1 MTEPVKK
8 KKRKKKKIK
17 FKNPFLKK
25 SSKKSD
31 VKKAKNLESN
41 VTDYKPKKT
50 KTKAKPKKSSEDNQ
64 TEKKGFT
71 LPEINLDGITKVV
84 KYNLT
89 KFIIPL
95 VVILIIGILIIAF
108 IEGFKVRTITVEG
121 SSHYTNDEI
130 INYVLDSK
138 WCQNTVFVYL
148 KYKNKSIK
156 DVPFIEQID
165 VKIVDRNTVKINV
178 YEKYVAGCV
187 SALGNYVYFDNDGKI
202 VEISATRTANIPV
215 VTGLNFDH
223 FELYEPLPVENS
235 DVFDSILTVTK
246 LLNKYNLNADIIYFG
261 EAGEITIF
269 FGEARVSIG
278 DTSNLDEKFMAL
290 PMILPSLEGKKGV
303 LHMEKYTAKNADV
316 VFNIDTD

>member
-1 MTEPVKK
+1 MTDPVKK
-8 KKRKKKKIK
+8 KKKKKKI
-17 FKNPFLKK
+17 KNPFLKK

-31 VKKAKNLESN
+31 VKKAKDLEKN
-41 VTDYKPKKT
+41 VKRPKAGK
-50 KTKAKPKKSSEDNQ
+50 DNK
-64 TEKKGFT
+64 EKQGLKM
-71 LPEINLDGITKVV
+71 PEINLDGFKKVI

-95 VVILIIGILIIAF
+95 VVILIIGILVIAF

-121 SSHYTNDEI
+121 SSHYSNDEI

-138 WCQNTVFVYL
+138 LCQNTVFVYL

-202 VEISATRTANIPV
+202 VEISSAKTANIPV

-223 FELYEPLPVENS
+223 FELYEPLPVDNT

-269 FGEARVSIG
+269 FGEARVSVG

-303 LHMEKYTAKNADV
+303 LHMEKYTSKNADV
-316 VFNIDTD
+316 VFNIDED

>member
-8 KKRKKKKIK
+8 KKKKKKIK
-17 FKNPFLKK
+17 LKNPFLKK
-25 SSKKSD
+25 SSSKTSSKSS
-31 VKKAKNLESN
+31 VKKAKDLEKN
-41 VTDYKPKKT
+41 VQVTKKEKVKP
-50 KTKAKPKKSSEDNQ
+50 
-64 TEKKGFT
+64 EKQGFKI
-71 LPEINLDGITKVV
+71 PEINVDGIKKVI

-95 VVILIIGILIIAF
+95 VLILLIGILVIAF

-121 SSHYTNDEI
+121 SSHYSNDEI

-138 WCQNTVFVYL
+138 LCQNTVFVYL

-223 FELYEPLPVENS
+223 FELYEPLPVDNA

-269 FGEARVSIG
+269 FGEARVSVG

-303 LHMEKYTAKNADV
+303 LHMEKYTSKNADV
-316 VFNIDTD
+316 VFNIDED

>member
-8 KKRKKKKIK
+8 KKRKKKIK

-25 SSKKSD
+25 SSKSN
-31 VKKAKNLESN
+31 VKKAKDLEKN
-41 VTDYKPKKT
+41 VKTVKKEKSKAPKKEF
-50 KTKAKPKKSSEDNQ
+50 K
-64 TEKKGFT
+64 
-71 LPEINLDGITKVV
+71 LPEINVDGIKKVI

-121 SSHYTNDEI
+121 STHYSNDEI

-138 WCQNTVFVYL
+138 LCQNTVFVYL
-148 KYKNKSIK
+148 KYKNKSVK

-223 FELYEPLPVENS
+223 FELYEPLPVDNP
-235 DVFDSILTVTK
+235 DIFDSILTVTK

-261 EAGEITIF
+261 TAGEITIF
-269 FGEARVSIG
+269 FGEARVSVG

-316 VFNIDTD
+316 VFNIDED

>member
-8 KKRKKKKIK
+8 KKRKKRIK
-17 FKNPFLKK
+17 FRNPFLKK
-25 SSKKSD
+25 SSKSN
-31 VKKAKNLESN
+31 VKKAKDLEKN
-41 VTDYKPKKT
+41 VKTVKKEKSKAPKKEF
-50 KTKAKPKKSSEDNQ
+50 K
-64 TEKKGFT
+64 
-71 LPEINLDGITKVV
+71 LPEINVDGIKKVI

-121 SSHYTNDEI
+121 SSHYSNDEI
-130 INYVLDSK
+130 IDYVLDSK
-138 WCQNTVFVYL
+138 LCQNTVFVYL
-148 KYKNKSIK
+148 KYKNKSVK

-178 YEKYVAGCV
+178 YEKYIAGCV

-223 FELYEPLPVENS
+223 FELYEPLPVDNP
-235 DVFDSILTVTK
+235 DIFDSILTVTK

-261 EAGEITIF
+261 TAGEITIF
-269 FGEARVSIG
+269 FGEARVSVG

-316 VFNIDTD
+316 VFNIDED

>member
-8 KKRKKKKIK
+8 KKRKKKIK

-25 SSKKSD
+25 SSKSS
-31 VKKAKNLESN
+31 VKKAKDLEKN
-41 VTDYKPKKT
+41 VKTVKKE
-50 KTKAKPKKSSEDNQ
+50 KSKASKKEF
-64 TEKKGFT
+64 K
-71 LPEINLDGITKVV
+71 LPEINVDGIKKVI

-121 SSHYTNDEI
+121 STHYSNDEI

-138 WCQNTVFVYL
+138 LCQNTVFVYL
-148 KYKNKSIK
+148 KYKNKSVK

-223 FELYEPLPVENS
+223 FELYEPLPVDNP
-235 DVFDSILTVTK
+235 DIFDSILTVTK

-261 EAGEITIF
+261 TAGEITIF
-269 FGEARVSIG
+269 FGEARVSVG

-316 VFNIDTD
+316 VFNIDED